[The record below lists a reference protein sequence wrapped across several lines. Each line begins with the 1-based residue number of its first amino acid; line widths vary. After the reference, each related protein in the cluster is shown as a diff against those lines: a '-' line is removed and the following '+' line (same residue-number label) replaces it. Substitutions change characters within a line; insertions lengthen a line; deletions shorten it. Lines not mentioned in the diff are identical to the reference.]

1 MLKEKREIYRSR
13 ILKRAVSIIS
23 VYSSAMYYRAISLH
37 YKHIYKVVINSIL
50 TVKGKNKGKKCYY
63 SLIIN
68 IAL

>member
-50 TVKGKNKGKKCYY
+50 TVKGVKGVR
-63 SLIIN
+63 IRGRN
-68 IAL
+68 VTTA